1 MKTGWEY
8 SVLGDVCVIVGGG
21 TPSKDNASFYDN
33 GTVPWAT
40 VRDMKSDVIYETEFK
55 ITKEAVSS
63 SSTNIIPK
71 GNIVIATRVGLGK
84 VCLLAHDTA
93 INQDL
98 KGIIPKNADK
108 LLVGYLFQWF
118 KNNAQTIIDEGT
130 GATVQGV
137 KLPFIKS
144 LILPVPPINEQ
155 HRIVTILDEAFDG
168 IAAAKANAEKKLAA
182 LDALKK
188 SLLDQAF
195 KGELSRNT

>member
-1 MKTGWEY
+1 MKAGWEY
-8 SVLGDVCVIVGGG
+8 KALGDVCDVIGGG
-21 TPSKDNASFYDN
+21 TPAKDNEQFYLN
-33 GTVPWAT
+33 GTILWAT
-40 VRDMKSDVIYETEFK
+40 VRDMKSDIIADTEFK
-55 ITKEAVSS
+55 ITDAAVNA

-84 VCLLAHDTA
+84 ACLLARDTA

-98 KGIIPKNADK
+98 KGIIPKNPSK

-118 KNNAQTIIDEGT
+118 KNNAQVIIDEGT

-144 LILPVPPINEQ
+144 LILPIPPIEEQ
-155 HRIVTILDEAFDG
+155 HRIVGILDDAFG
-168 IAAAKANAEKKLAA
+168 NIAIAKSNAKKKLFS
-182 LDALKK
+182 LDKLEK

-195 KGELSRNT
+195 TGQL